1 MSIFK
6 VQANLVAFD
15 KRAYIAHLNDKMIE
29 NTKEAAKV
37 WLERVLSI
45 IPVWSEGSHATFNEL
60 AESVGFN
67 ILYGRSVSKKNR
79 KLLGFREGRGGLDL
93 KAKGEWYFYYISTL
107 RYLNWNEYH
116 KAVQGDGSGVFSQL
130 RNPGP
135 YKFQE
140 AGENVFRSFAENVK
154 LPSPIPFIKAKRL

>member
-1 MSIFK
+1 MRFTSK
-6 VQANLVAFD
+6 VSLLNFD
-15 KRAYIAHLNDKMIE
+15 KRAYLAHLDEVMIE
-29 NTKEAAKV
+29 NTKEAARE
-37 WLERVLSI
+37 WLETVLAI
-45 IPVWSEGSHATFNEL
+45 IPVWSEASHATFNEL
-60 AESVGFN
+60 AEAVGFN

-93 KAKGEWYFYYISTL
+93 KGKGEWYFYYISTL
-107 RYLNWNEYH
+107 RYLNWNEYNH
-116 KAVQGDGSGVFSQL
+116 AVKGDGSGVFGQL

-154 LPSPIPFIKAKRL
+154 LPSPIPFITAKRI